1 MTDDFAA
8 KYPANDAAWKMV
20 MDAALSAFAAN
31 CTRNT
36 DAGKASEHVKAA
48 LKGPVLEAF
57 LDATPDDADALLD
70 MARAAGRAAAKLTK

>member
-1 MTDDFAA
+1 MTNDFAA

-20 MDAALSAFAAN
+20 MDAALNAFAAN

-48 LKGPVLEAF
+48 LKGPVL
-57 LDATPDDADALLD
+57 
-70 MARAAGRAAAKLTK
+70 